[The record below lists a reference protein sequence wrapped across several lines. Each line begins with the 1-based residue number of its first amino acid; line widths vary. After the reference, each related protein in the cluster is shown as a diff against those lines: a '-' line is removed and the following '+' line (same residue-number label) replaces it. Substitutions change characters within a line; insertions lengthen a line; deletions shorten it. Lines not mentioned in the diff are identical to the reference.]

1 MPETTEISGKKR
13 TRIALQSWV
22 GRSQPA
28 VRLGLSCQLLAMAG
42 WIAIAW
48 GIGHSVAAITA
59 GQPAGPGLP
68 IAAAGVLFR
77 GVSGWLGDLLL
88 ARAGQTM
95 VTSARADIFKTL
107 SDAGAGWLGGA
118 DAGTRTAQIIDRT
131 AKLEGY
137 ASRWLPGMRLA
148 VAGPV
153 IILIAVATQT
163 WLSAV
168 LLLVSVMVLPIFI
181 WLTASETAARAKAQ
195 QAALDQLS
203 GAFQSRAAQSGL
215 IRAFRGIR
223 RESAKLEEA
232 SLQLRDRTM
241 SILRVAFLSTAVL
254 EFFAS
259 VSIALVAVYIGFK
272 LLGVFPF
279 GTGETLTL
287 AEGLTALILAPE
299 FFSPIRKL
307 SSLHH
312 DRADATAAAEML
324 SEWLAHREHHPVN
337 KLAPLPK
344 APVIVFDEVA
354 LGWGDDRLAISDL
367 SFEAQPG
374 MVTTLAGP
382 SGSGKSTALLALI
395 GRVRLASG
403 QIRVGPHSLA
413 PGDSL
418 ADSIAYIGQTPWLME
433 GSIRE
438 NIAIARPDANPVEIE
453 EAAAQAGI
461 LDFAY
466 DSRSGLEQT
475 LARFGAGLSGGQRQ
489 RIALARSLLRKA
501 PIILLDEPTAHL
513 DPDAERKFLSKLEDL
528 AKGRTLLV
536 ATHSDAL
543 IAASDAVIR
552 LQPQQMPEEAG
563 C

>member
-1 MPETTEISGKKR
+1 MSEATEISGKKR
-13 TRIALQSWV
+13 TRTALKLWA

-28 VRLGLSCQLLAMAG
+28 VSLGLACQLLAVAG

-48 GIGHSVAAITA
+48 GIGHSVAAIA
-59 GQPAGPGLP
+59 VGQPAGPGLL
-68 IAAAGVLFR
+68 IAAAGVLVR

-95 VTSARADIFKTL
+95 VNAARADIFKTL

-148 VAGPV
+148 FAGPV

-168 LLLVSVMVLPIFI
+168 LLLVSVMVLPVFI

-223 RESAKLEEA
+223 RESANLEEA

-241 SILRVAFLSTAVL
+241 AILRVAFLSTAVL

-312 DRADATAAAEML
+312 DRADATAAAETL
-324 SEWLAHREHHPVN
+324 SDWLERREDDPVK
-337 KLAPLPK
+337 KLAPLPQ
-344 APVIVFDEVA
+344 APVIVFDGVV
-354 LGWGDDRLAISDL
+354 LGWGDDRLAVSDL
-367 SFEAQPG
+367 SFEAEPG
-374 MVTTLAGP
+374 KVTTLAGP

-395 GRVRLASG
+395 GRARLVSG
-403 QIRVGPHSLA
+403 QIRVGAHTLA
-413 PGDSL
+413 PGESL

-433 GSIRE
+433 GTIRE
-438 NIAIARPDANPVEIE
+438 NIAIARPDASPIEIE

-461 LDFAY
+461 LDFA
-466 DSRSGLEQT
+466 DESRGGLEQT

-489 RIALARSLLRKA
+489 RIALARALLRNA
-501 PIILLDEPTAHL
+501 PIILMDEPTAHL
-513 DPDAERKFLSKLEDL
+513 DPDAEQEFLSKLEDL

-536 ATHSDAL
+536 ATHSETL

-552 LQPQQMPEEAG
+552 LQSQQMPEDAE

>member
-1 MPETTEISGKKR
+1 MPEDTENSEKKR
-13 TRIALQSWV
+13 TRSALRLWA
-22 GRSQPA
+22 GASQRA
-28 VRLGLSCQLLAMAG
+28 VSLGLACQILAMAG

-48 GIGHSVAAITA
+48 GIGHSVAAIAA

-68 IAAAGVLFR
+68 VAAAGVLVR
-77 GVSGWLGDLLL
+77 GISGWLGDLLL

-95 VTSARADIFKTL
+95 VNAARAEIFETL
-107 SDAGAGWLGGA
+107 SKAGAGWLGGA

-137 ASRWLPGMRLA
+137 AARWLPGMRLA
-148 VAGPV
+148 VTGPV
-153 IILIAVATQT
+153 IILIAVATQS

-168 LLLVSVMVLPIFI
+168 LLLVSVMVLPVFI

-195 QAALDQLS
+195 QAALDDLS

-223 RESAKLEEA
+223 RETASLEDA
-232 SLQLRDRTM
+232 ALQLRDRTM
-241 SILRVAFLSTAVL
+241 AILRVAFLSTAVL

-312 DRADATAAAEML
+312 DRADAAAAASML
-324 SEWLAHREHHPVN
+324 SDWLAHRSDFPVT
-337 KLAPLPK
+337 KRPPLES
-344 APVIVFDEVA
+344 APVITFDQTA
-354 LGWGDDRLAISDL
+354 LGWGDGKTAVSDL
-367 SFEAQPG
+367 TFKALPG
-374 MVTTLAGP
+374 KVTTLAGP

-395 GRVRLASG
+395 GRARLTG
-403 QIRVGPHSLA
+403 GEIRVDAHTLQ
-413 PGDSL
+413 PGESL

-433 GSIRE
+433 GTIRE
-438 NIAIARPDANPVEIE
+438 NIAIARPDAGPDEIKD
-453 EAAAQAGI
+453 AARQAGI
-461 LDFAY
+461 LDFA
-466 DSRSGLEQT
+466 DEGRGGLEQD

-489 RIALARSLLRKA
+489 RIALARALLRNA
-501 PIILLDEPTAHL
+501 PILLLDEPTAHL
-513 DPDAERKFLSKLEDL
+513 DPDAEEDFLRKLKDL
-528 AKGRTLLV
+528 ATDRTLLV
-536 ATHSDAL
+536 ASHSDTL
-543 IAASDAVIR
+543 IAASDEVIW
-552 LQPQQMPEEAG
+552 LQPQLMPEDSG